1 MDGLNNSFD
10 ELDLEEAGLDEVYG
24 KGNYPI
30 TDPERDA
37 DWDDYR
43 EEEMHYDRD

>member
-10 ELDLEEAGLDEVYG
+10 ELDFEEAGLDEVYG
-24 KGNYPI
+24 KVNYPI
-30 TDPERDA
+30 T
-37 DWDDYR
+37 DYR